1 MDQTKDSN
9 PLPLY
14 RVEQLLPGGMP
25 DYIKSAG
32 IMTKES
38 TAGLSALA
46 FAYPASLEF
55 PINTKTATYLS
66 YAYFKGA
73 DGQNAEIERRIK
85 NAAANFGITADL
97 EAVDTALASVKAAS
111 APEAR
116 YALPAGWS
124 KEAGQET
131 LAIYP
136 INDREDIEA
145 SAHQLA
151 RDVDI
156 VPTSVFHKAARVIV
170 TEAAKYGATLPAIVK
185 TAGVDRYPD
194 FEKAAIHLSSR
205 WDNLHPEAKELYQ
218 EIVKSA
224 QESGSDDVDAFADM
238 AVELD
243 RAHGVK
249 YGSGLHVH
257 PYNAFY
263 SGHAKSEVEKIAS
276 STLFLLD
283 VPVPVEAVSS
293 ISDDTINSHFSKN
306 TAQALHSM
314 RKLASTEPRRAEL
327 EFEKLDK
334 GIQKEF
340 VKLSAESSKKERLTA
355 AALTGLLADDKDHS
369 DEKKKGE
376 SCPQAV
382 ARLAVELGNETH
394 KKLA

>member
-14 RVEQLLPGGMP
+14 RVEQLLQGGMP
-25 DYIKSAG
+25 EYIKTAG
-32 IMTKES
+32 IMTKEA
-38 TAGLSALA
+38 TTGLSALA
-46 FAYPASLEF
+46 FADPANLEF
-55 PINTKTATYLS
+55 PINTKIATYLS

-73 DGQNAEIERRIK
+73 DRQNAEIERRIK
-85 NAAANFGITADL
+85 NAATNFGIVTDL

-111 APEAR
+111 APEDR

-124 KEAGQET
+124 KEAGHEAT
-131 LAIYP
+131 AVYP
-136 INDREDIEA
+136 MNDREDVEA

-156 VPTSVFHKAARVIV
+156 VPPSVFHKAARALVA
-170 TEAAKYGATLPAIVK
+170 EAAKTGATLPAIVK

-194 FEKAAIHLSSR
+194 FEKAAFHLSSR
-205 WDNLHPEAKELYQ
+205 WDNMHPEAKDLYQ

-249 YGSGLHVH
+249 YGSGLHIH

-263 SGHAKSEVEKIAS
+263 SGHAKSEVEKIAGA
-276 STLFLLD
+276 TLFLLD
-283 VPVPVEAVSS
+283 VPVPVGAVVG
-293 ISDDTINSHFSKN
+293 ISEDAINSRFSKN
-306 TAQALHSM
+306 TAQALQSM

-334 GIQKEF
+334 TVQKEF
-340 VKLSAESSKKERLTA
+340 LKIAS
-355 AALTGLLADDKDHS
+355 
-369 DEKKKGE
+369 EKT
-376 SCPQAV
+376 V
-382 ARLAVELGNETH
+382 
-394 KKLA
+394 